1 MSLFN
6 KEYSKE
12 QFVLQC
18 YLSRMRGFISILKEC
33 PSALPKIWKR
43 YMDVKSKISD
53 FKKENT
59 NNSKKV
65 LKLIND
71 CDSIINDLD
80 RRIEKIMGKIENK
93 MTSNLENMERKSN
106 QYMKQNGLNI
116 NDLSSVEDDQEIEET
131 LNGIMMRDAI
141 LRGDNETYEIYR
153 DKQNNLRR

>member
-1 MSLFN
+1 
-6 KEYSKE
+6 
-12 QFVLQC
+12 
-18 YLSRMRGFISILKEC
+18 
-33 PSALPKIWKR
+33 
-43 YMDVKSKISD
+43 MDVKSKISD